1 MDIRSLWDFDDP
13 AASEAL
19 FRRLFADAQ
28 GDDALSL
35 RTQIAR
41 THSLRR
47 QFAEAHA
54 ELDAML
60 PALDAAGAE
69 PRVRHLLERGRT
81 LRSAGERQQ
90 ARPLFAQA
98 VERARA
104 ARLDELTVDAMH
116 MLALVEPDTADQLA
130 WNDRALAAALASDEP
145 NARAWEGS
153 LANNIG
159 MSLHGVG
166 RFDEALASFRQALAA
181 RERDGRPS
189 QVRIA
194 KWMVAWTLRAMKR
207 HPEALALQQR
217 LEQEWAAAGE
227 VDGWVYAELG
237 ENLAALDR
245 EAEAGPWFSRAIDAL
260 ANDLPDADTLA
271 RWRRVV
277 G

>member
-13 AASEAL
+13 SASEAL
-19 FRRLFADAQ
+19 FRRLLADAQ

-81 LRSAGERQQ
+81 LRSAGEREQ
-90 ARPLFAQA
+90 ALPLFAQA
-98 VERARA
+98 VDRARA
-104 ARLDELTVDAMH
+104 ARLDELLVDAMH

-130 WNDRALAAALASDEP
+130 WNDRALAVALASDEP

-153 LANNIG
+153 LANNNG
-159 MSLHGVG
+159 MSLHGAG

-189 QVRIA
+189 QLRIA
-194 KWMVAWTLRAMKR
+194 QWMVAWTLRAMKR
-207 HPEALALQQR
+207 HTEALALQQR
-217 LEQEWAAAGE
+217 LAQAWPDAGE
-227 VDGWVYAELG
+227 VDGWVCAELG
-237 ENLAALDR
+237 ENLVALGR
-245 EAEAGPWFSRAIDAL
+245 GPEAGPWFERAIDAL
-260 ANDLPDADTLA
+260 ANELPDADTLA
-271 RWRRVV
+271 RWRAVI

>member
-19 FRRLFADAQ
+19 FRRLLADAQ

-54 ELDAML
+54 ELDAMQQ
-60 PALDAAGAE
+60 ALDAAGAE

-130 WNDRALAAALASDEP
+130 WNDRALAVALASDEP

-153 LANNIG
+153 LANNTG
-159 MSLHGVG
+159 MSLHGAG

-181 RERDGRPS
+181 RERDGRPR

-194 KWMVAWTLRAMKR
+194 QWMVAWTLRAMKR

-217 LEQEWAAAGE
+217 LEQESAAAGE

-237 ENLAALDR
+237 ENLLALDR